1 MLKDVFFPSLCSWPQ
16 HIFLQEVWRTAWDSL
31 EICPITS
38 VKTCNMP
45 PHPLHPLPFI
55 CSVRLKPKSL
65 NSYSLALPSAY
76 LLMVVHQPTW
86 ALLPSQP
93 VARIGVKMKGSGQAL
108 LCYYIVLR
116 IHSWPVDLHPPE
128 RVRPLP
134 GCSQWGQLTYKF
146 LCSAVGLQQ
155 CQNRTVLCRH
165 TESQAKIWCGHMVSP
180 SSLSVC
186 WF

>member
-1 MLKDVFFPSLCSWPQ
+1 MFFSHLCVAGLSTSSYRKSGELLETLWRFALLLPSKPVICPPLPSL
-16 HIFLQEVWRTAWDSL
+16 HE
-31 EICPITS
+31 
-38 VKTCNMP
+38 
-45 PHPLHPLPFI
+45 PLPFI

-86 ALLPSQP
+86 VLLPSQP

-155 CQNRTVLCRH
+155 CQYRTVLCRH

-186 WF
+186 GF